1 MFMEKARLF
10 IINVDVLKLEFGHLN
25 EILNAV
31 VPQLTRGSFL
41 RFEHAKITRSQN
53 YA

>member
-1 MFMEKARLF
+1 MFMEKGRLF
-10 IINVDVLKLEFGHLN
+10 IINVDVLKLEFDHN

-41 RFEHAKITRSQN
+41 KFEHAKITRSQN